1 MAYSAAMLDELLE
14 LNHRAAEE
22 GEFEAA
28 YHVLMAALHCAD
40 HARDLGALDEI
51 ARRGREQGQ
60 ALERIKPPHA
70 LSRSHAQLRGQ
81 TAVFDSFAA
90 HVDAVRLRL
99 QSDEQRQK
107 RPLG

>member
-40 HARDLGALDEI
+40 HAR
-51 ARRGREQGQ
+51 AR
-60 ALERIKPPHA
+60 
-70 LSRSHAQLRGQ
+70 
-81 TAVFDSFAA
+81 
-90 HVDAVRLRL
+90 
-99 QSDEQRQK
+99 
-107 RPLG
+107 